1 MDMVLSLFIG
11 LGLAAACGF
20 RVFVPLL
27 IMSLASRAEVGH
39 LVLNPHFAWI
49 GSTPALVAFSVATL
63 LEIAG
68 YYIPWVDNLLDT
80 VATPTAI
87 VAGILVT
94 ASAMT
99 TDVSPFLKWT
109 LAVLAGGG
117 TTAVFQG
124 ITATARHISSFTT
137 GGLGNPVLATAEA
150 GGAALL
156 AVLAITL
163 PVVAFL
169 LGDAGKDVTGQIFAV
184 RMNEIFL
191 MSQSRPLRSIH
202 RTEGWTVQSLAEH
215 GMPALKSSFY
225 KLDRSADIFNWDA
238 I

>member
-1 MDMVLSLFIG
+1 METTFFVSILIG

-27 IMSLASRAEVGH
+27 VMSLASRAEVG
-39 LVLNPHFAWI
+39 LLSLGDNFDWI
-49 GSTPALVAFSVATL
+49 ASTPALLAFGAATL

-68 YYIPWVDNLLDT
+68 YYIPWVDNLLDAI
-80 VATPTAI
+80 ATPTAI

-99 TDVSPFLKWT
+99 GDVNPFFKWT

-124 ITATARHISSFTT
+124 ITATARQLSSFTT
-137 GGLGNPVLATAEA
+137 GGLGNPILATAEA
-150 GGAALL
+150 GGSAIL

-163 PVVAFL
+163 PILAIL
-169 LGDAGKDVTGQIFAV
+169 LVITLLFFGV
-184 RMNEIFL
+184 RRL
-191 MSQSRPLRSIH
+191 LVRRPAA
-202 RTEGWTVQSLAEH
+202 T
-215 GMPALKSSFY
+215 
-225 KLDRSADIFNWDA
+225 
-238 I
+238 

>member
-39 LVLNPHFAWI
+39 LVLNSHFAWI

-87 VAGILVT
+87 IAGIVVT

-150 GGAALL
+150 GGSALL

-169 LGDAGKDVTGQIFAV
+169 LVVWLIWFGAKKLLF
-184 RMNEIFL
+184 R
-191 MSQSRPLRSIH
+191 RPAPR
-202 RTEGWTVQSLAEH
+202 A
-215 GMPALKSSFY
+215 A
-225 KLDRSADIFNWDA
+225 
-238 I
+238 

>member
-1 MDMVLSLFIG
+1 MVDTFLSILIG

-27 IMSLASRAEVGH
+27 VMSLASRAEVGH
-39 LVLNPHFAWI
+39 LVLGGHFAWI
-49 GSTPALVAFSVATL
+49 GSTPALIAFSVATV

-80 VATPTAI
+80 IATPTAI

-124 ITATARHISSFTT
+124 ITAMARHVSSFTT

-150 GGAALL
+150 GSSALL
-156 AVLAITL
+156 AVLAITVPIL
-163 PVVAFL
+163 AFL
-169 LGDAGKDVTGQIFAV
+169 FVVGLLYFGVKKLLF
-184 RMNEIFL
+184 R
-191 MSQSRPLRSIH
+191 RPTAR
-202 RTEGWTVQSLAEH
+202 A
-215 GMPALKSSFY
+215 A
-225 KLDRSADIFNWDA
+225 
-238 I
+238 

>member
-1 MDMVLSLFIG
+1 MVDTVLSILIG

-39 LVLNPHFAWI
+39 LVLGEHFAWI
-49 GSTPALVAFSVATL
+49 GSTPALIAFSVATV

-68 YYIPWVDNLLDT
+68 YYIPWVDNLLDA

-99 TDVSPFLKWT
+99 DVSPMLKWT

-124 ITATARHISSFTT
+124 VTAMVRHVSSFTT
-137 GGLGNPVLATAEA
+137 GGLGNPLVATAEA
-150 GGAALL
+150 GSSALL

-163 PVVAFL
+163 PVLAFL
-169 LGDAGKDVTGQIFAV
+169 LVLSLLYFGVKKLLF
-184 RMNEIFL
+184 R
-191 MSQSRPLRSIH
+191 RPAAR
-202 RTEGWTVQSLAEH
+202 A
-215 GMPALKSSFY
+215 A
-225 KLDRSADIFNWDA
+225 
-238 I
+238 

>member
-1 MDMVLSLFIG
+1 MVDTVLSLLIG

-39 LVLNPHFAWI
+39 LVLGDNFAWI
-49 GSTPALVAFSVATL
+49 GSTPALIAFAAATL

-94 ASAMT
+94 ASSMT
-99 TDVSPFLKWT
+99 MDVSPFLKWT
-109 LAVLAGGG
+109 LAVVAGGG
-117 TTAVFQG
+117 TTAAFQG
-124 ITATARHISSFTT
+124 ITAFARHVSSFTT

-150 GGAALL
+150 GGSALL
-156 AVLAITL
+156 SVLAITL
-163 PVVAFL
+163 PVLAFVLVVGL
-169 LGDAGKDVTGQIFAV
+169 LYIGLKKLLF
-184 RMNEIFL
+184 R
-191 MSQSRPLRSIH
+191 RPAA
-202 RTEGWTVQSLAEH
+202 RTA
-215 GMPALKSSFY
+215 
-225 KLDRSADIFNWDA
+225 
-238 I
+238 

>member
-1 MDMVLSLFIG
+1 MVDTVLSLLIG

-39 LVLNPHFAWI
+39 LALSGHFAWI
-49 GSTPALVAFSVATL
+49 GSTPALIAFSVATL

-87 VAGILVT
+87 VAGVLVT
-94 ASAMT
+94 ASSMT
-99 TDVSPFLKWT
+99 ADVSPFLKWT
-109 LAVLAGGG
+109 LAVVAGGG

-124 ITATARHISSFTT
+124 ITSMARHVSSFTT

-150 GGAALL
+150 GSSALL

-163 PVVAFL
+163 PVLAFVLVVGL
-169 LGDAGKDVTGQIFAV
+169 LYVGVKKLLF
-184 RMNEIFL
+184 R
-191 MSQSRPLRSIH
+191 RP
-202 RTEGWTVQSLAEH
+202 
-215 GMPALKSSFY
+215 PAA
-225 KLDRSADIFNWDA
+225 RAA
-238 I
+238 

>member
-1 MDMVLSLFIG
+1 MILSLFIG

-39 LVLNPHFAWI
+39 LVLNSHFAWI
-49 GSTPALVAFSVATL
+49 GSTPALIAFSVATL

-87 VAGILVT
+87 VAGIVVT

-99 TDVSPFLKWT
+99 TDVSPFLRWT

-150 GGAALL
+150 GGSALL

-169 LGDAGKDVTGQIFAV
+169 CVAWLIWFGARKLLF
-184 RMNEIFL
+184 R
-191 MSQSRPLRSIH
+191 RPAPR
-202 RTEGWTVQSLAEH
+202 A
-215 GMPALKSSFY
+215 A
-225 KLDRSADIFNWDA
+225 
-238 I
+238 

>member
-1 MDMVLSLFIG
+1 MDVVLSLFIG

-39 LVLNPHFAWI
+39 LVLGQHFAWI
-49 GSTPALVAFSVATL
+49 GSTPALLAFSVATV

-87 VAGILVT
+87 IAGILVT

-150 GGAALL
+150 GGSALL

-169 LGDAGKDVTGQIFAV
+169 CVAWLIWFGARKLLF
-184 RMNEIFL
+184 R
-191 MSQSRPLRSIH
+191 RPAPR
-202 RTEGWTVQSLAEH
+202 A
-215 GMPALKSSFY
+215 A
-225 KLDRSADIFNWDA
+225 
-238 I
+238 

>member
-39 LVLNPHFAWI
+39 LVLGSHFAWI

-169 LGDAGKDVTGQIFAV
+169 LVVWLIWFGAKKLLF
-184 RMNEIFL
+184 R
-191 MSQSRPLRSIH
+191 RPAPR
-202 RTEGWTVQSLAEH
+202 A
-215 GMPALKSSFY
+215 A
-225 KLDRSADIFNWDA
+225 
-238 I
+238 

>member
-1 MDMVLSLFIG
+1 MVDTVLSVLIG

-39 LVLNPHFAWI
+39 LVLGPHFAWI
-49 GSTPALVAFSVATL
+49 GSTPALIAFSVATV

-68 YYIPWVDNLLDT
+68 YYIPWVDNLLDA

-87 VAGILVT
+87 IAGILVT

-99 TDVSPFLKWT
+99 DVSPMLKWT

-124 ITATARHISSFTT
+124 VTSMVRHISSFTT
-137 GGLGNPVLATAEA
+137 GGLGNPVVATAEA
-150 GGAALL
+150 GSSALL

-163 PVVAFL
+163 PVLAFL
-169 LGDAGKDVTGQIFAV
+169 LVLTLLYLGIKKLLF
-184 RMNEIFL
+184 R
-191 MSQSRPLRSIH
+191 RPAAR
-202 RTEGWTVQSLAEH
+202 A
-215 GMPALKSSFY
+215 A
-225 KLDRSADIFNWDA
+225 
-238 I
+238 

>member
-1 MDMVLSLFIG
+1 MMDTLLSILIG

-39 LVLNPHFAWI
+39 LALGGHFAWI
-49 GSTPALVAFSVATL
+49 GSTPALIAFSVATL

-80 VATPTAI
+80 IATPTAI
-87 VAGILVT
+87 VAGVLVT
-94 ASAMT
+94 ASAMSPE
-99 TDVSPFLKWT
+99 VSPFFKWT

-124 ITATARHISSFTT
+124 ITAMARHVSSFAT

-150 GGAALL
+150 GSSALL
-156 AVLAITL
+156 AVLAITV
-163 PVVAFL
+163 PVLAFL
-169 LGDAGKDVTGQIFAV
+169 LVIGLLYLGVKKLLF
-184 RMNEIFL
+184 R
-191 MSQSRPLRSIH
+191 RPTAR
-202 RTEGWTVQSLAEH
+202 A
-215 GMPALKSSFY
+215 A
-225 KLDRSADIFNWDA
+225 
-238 I
+238 

>member
-39 LVLNPHFAWI
+39 LVLNSHFAWI

-150 GGAALL
+150 GGSALL

-169 LGDAGKDVTGQIFAV
+169 LVVWLIWFGAKKLLF
-184 RMNEIFL
+184 R
-191 MSQSRPLRSIH
+191 RPAPR
-202 RTEGWTVQSLAEH
+202 A
-215 GMPALKSSFY
+215 A
-225 KLDRSADIFNWDA
+225 
-238 I
+238 